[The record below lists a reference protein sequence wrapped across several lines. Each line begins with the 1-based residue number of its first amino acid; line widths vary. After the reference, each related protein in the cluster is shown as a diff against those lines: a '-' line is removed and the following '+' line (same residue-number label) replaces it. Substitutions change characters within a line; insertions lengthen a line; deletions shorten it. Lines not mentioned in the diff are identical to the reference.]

1 MRSNRQMRRWISAAL
16 CLLLT
21 FSVLAGT
28 LPTAR
33 AEAVSA
39 NTKEVVL
46 NSMDSAADWHAESS
60 DSVAISA
67 EAAASGDRTALRVTG
82 TYKQKSG
89 AFANLIWNV
98 GGLNLTGAQKLLI
111 DVYPEQTLEPRSLNL
126 NISNGGSIIYMGSP
140 FAGVPNDTWS
150 TVEISLAGKDV
161 SNLTELKFWLYGND
175 MPRDAECSMVYLLDN
190 IRVVKQKAAPAVT
203 ASPAAGKVAPRTTV
217 TLALAEAAENAV
229 IHYTTD
235 GTDPRASVTAAVYTA
250 PISITTKTEI
260 RAYAAAETMADG
272 SVEKFRYTV
281 GTDADDEL
289 YHGLTNF
296 GSGRYLPVLPAA

>member
-33 AEAVSA
+33 AEAISA
-39 NTKEVVL
+39 TTKEVVL

-82 TYKQKSG
+82 TYKQKAS
-89 AFANLIWNV
+89 AFANLSWNA

-140 FAGVPNDTWS
+140 FADAPKGTWT
-150 TVEISLAGKDV
+150 TVAIDLSGKDV

-175 MPRDAECSMVYLLDN
+175 MPRDAECSMAYLLDN
-190 IRVVKQKAAPAVT
+190 IRVVLPKT
-203 ASPAAGKVAPRTTV
+203 D
-217 TLALAEAAENAV
+217 AEENEKSVLICGMEDMDAWK
-229 IHYTTD
+229 ID
-235 GTDPRASVTAAVYTA
+235 GTESVRITAQE
-250 PISITTKTEI
+250 S
-260 RAYAAAETMADG
+260 
-272 SVEKFRYTV
+272 
-281 GTDADDEL
+281 
-289 YHGLTNF
+289 
-296 GSGRYLPVLPAA
+296 

>member
-89 AFANLIWNV
+89 AFANLIWNA

-126 NISNGGSIIYMGSP
+126 NISNGSETIYMGSP

-150 TVEISLAGKDV
+150 TVEISLAGTGVAV
-161 SNLTELKFWLYGND
+161 SL
-175 MPRDAECSMVYLLDN
+175 
-190 IRVVKQKAAPAVT
+190 
-203 ASPAAGKVAPRTTV
+203 
-217 TLALAEAAENAV
+217 
-229 IHYTTD
+229 
-235 GTDPRASVTAAVYTA
+235 
-250 PISITTKTEI
+250 
-260 RAYAAAETMADG
+260 
-272 SVEKFRYTV
+272 
-281 GTDADDEL
+281 
-289 YHGLTNF
+289 
-296 GSGRYLPVLPAA
+296 

>member
-82 TYKQKSG
+82 TYKQK
-89 AFANLIWNV
+89 
-98 GGLNLTGAQKLLI
+98 
-111 DVYPEQTLEPRSLNL
+111 
-126 NISNGGSIIYMGSP
+126 
-140 FAGVPNDTWS
+140 
-150 TVEISLAGKDV
+150 
-161 SNLTELKFWLYGND
+161 
-175 MPRDAECSMVYLLDN
+175 
-190 IRVVKQKAAPAVT
+190 AARL
-203 ASPAAGKVAPRTTV
+203 RT
-217 TLALAEAAENAV
+217 
-229 IHYTTD
+229 
-235 GTDPRASVTAAVYTA
+235 
-250 PISITTKTEI
+250 
-260 RAYAAAETMADG
+260 
-272 SVEKFRYTV
+272 
-281 GTDADDEL
+281 
-289 YHGLTNF
+289 
-296 GSGRYLPVLPAA
+296 

>member
-82 TYKQKSG
+82 TYKQKAS
-89 AFANLIWNV
+89 AFANLSWNA

-111 DVYPEQTLEPRSLNL
+111 DVYPEQTLESRSLNL

-140 FAGVPNDTWS
+140 LP
-150 TVEISLAGKDV
+150 
-161 SNLTELKFWLYGND
+161 
-175 MPRDAECSMVYLLDN
+175 MR
-190 IRVVKQKAAPAVT
+190 
-203 ASPAAGKVAPRTTV
+203 
-217 TLALAEAAENAV
+217 
-229 IHYTTD
+229 
-235 GTDPRASVTAAVYTA
+235 PRA
-250 PISITTKTEI
+250 
-260 RAYAAAETMADG
+260 
-272 SVEKFRYTV
+272 
-281 GTDADDEL
+281 
-289 YHGLTNF
+289 HGQ
-296 GSGRYLPVLPAA
+296 P